1 MSLDALADPESGRSG
16 IRCGHERRRYR
27 SKAGTVE
34 VRRRYA
40 RRRMVDGGPHISVVV
55 PTFNRATLLDQLV
68 ASLEEQTLA
77 AETFEVIVVDDG
89 STDDSPAVLARLA
102 KRTSLRL
109 RTLRTSNR
117 GAASARNLGWRTST
131 APFVAFLDDDCV
143 AEPGWLEAGLEML
156 RSDPSLG
163 VVQGRTVVAEGTA
176 LGGWTVTREV
186 RWPSV
191 YFESHNI
198 FYRRAA
204 LIQTDGFDESLRI
217 YGEDTALGWD
227 VMSHGWQR
235 AFADEATVV
244 HNADERG
251 VCWHIRYSYTA
262 ERNLIGVA
270 ARFPEFRRSGF
281 WRPWAFQRHHAH
293 YAVALA
299 GLGLSLWKRPFAV
312 VALPYFWT
320 RRPDRTYRPYA
331 RLVLE
336 RLAVDTSGF
345 VGRKVGAVRY
355 RRFVI

>member
-1 MSLDALADPESGRSG
+1 
-16 IRCGHERRRYR
+16 
-27 SKAGTVE
+27 
-34 VRRRYA
+34 
-40 RRRMVDGGPHISVVV
+40 MVDGGPEISVVV
-55 PTFNRATLLDQLV
+55 PTFNRAMLLDQVITSLEKQTV
-68 ASLEEQTLA
+68 AS
-77 AETFEVIVVDDG
+77 ETFEVIIVDDG
-89 STDDSPAVLARLA
+89 STDDSPAVLARLSTT
-102 KRTSLRL
+102 TSLRL
-109 RTLRTSNR
+109 RTIRTSNQ
-117 GAASARNLGWRTST
+117 GAAKARNVGWRSSA

-143 AEPGWLEAGLEML
+143 AERGWLESGINML

-163 VVQGRTVVAEGTA
+163 VVQGRTVVPEGTV

-204 LIQTDGFDESLRI
+204 LAQTQGFDESLRI
-217 YGEDTALGWD
+217 YGEDTALGWE
-227 VMSHGWQR
+227 VMSHGWAR
-235 AFADEATVV
+235 AFAGEATVV
-244 HNADERG
+244 HKADERD

-270 ARFPEFRRSGF
+270 AKFPEFRRSGF

-299 GLGLSLWKRPFAV
+299 GLGLSRWKRPFV
-312 VALPYFWT
+312 LLVLPYFWT

-336 RLAVDTSGF
+336 RLAVDTGGF